1 MKLLYDKKIIIE
13 KYDDENYI
21 IYSPFNHK
29 FTKASKSV
37 KKLVLYILNENGE
50 IEFEN
55 IINYYKQ
62 FDIELKIDEIK
73 KYIDTLVKAKLF
85 FYNQEDYDTEKRI
98 TLEDYRF
105 SPTQEIDMVYIH
117 PTLRCNFNCSYCYNK
132 SLAATQK
139 ELTTNQWIQIINK
152 LKAMNVNYFIFTGGE
167 PLMRKDL
174 IDIIREI
181 KDDNTKVEILSN
193 GSLLMDKVDQLL
205 PIVDSFVV
213 SLDSLDI
220 KKNSINRS
228 AVGFNNIINLLE
240 YFSEK
245 APKKL
250 RVRSVI
256 TKENIDTI
264 QAFNNEIQEKYG
276 IKCVNVRFI
285 PNNKDELSLIA
296 EPPIPD
302 IDDTKKYK
310 LDLGIRKYRCGA
322 CSNILAINP
331 EGDIYPCQSLMLPEF
346 KLANILD
353 DNWQDTVANSE
364 VTKKFRNIKVDD
376 MENCKDCAY
385 RYICGGGC
393 PAIAYKVYGDLNHH
407 LSFFC
412 DYLEKESRQRMRMA
426 KIISK

>member
-29 FTKASKSV
+29 IAKASKSV
-37 KKLVLYILNENGE
+37 KKLVLYILDRNGE
-50 IEFEN
+50 IKLEN
-55 IINYYKQ
+55 IRKYYKQ

-73 KYIDTLVKAKLF
+73 IYIETLVKAKLF
-85 FYNQEDYDTEKRI
+85 FYNQEDYDNERRI
-98 TLEDYRF
+98 TLQDYRF
-105 SPTQEIDMVYIH
+105 PPTQEIDMVYIH

-152 LKAMNVNYFIFTGGE
+152 LKAINVNYFIFTGGE

-174 IDIIREI
+174 IDIIKEI

-193 GSLLMDKVDQLL
+193 GSMLMDKVDQLL

-228 AVGFNNIINLLE
+228 AVGFNNIIKLLE
-240 YFSEK
+240 YFSKK

-256 TKENIDTI
+256 SKENIDTI
-264 QAFNNEIQEKYG
+264 QAFNNEIKEKYG

-285 PNNKDELSLIA
+285 PNNKDELSLIT
-296 EPPIPD
+296 EPPISD
-302 IDDTKKYK
+302 MDDTKKYN

-353 DNWQDTVANSE
+353 DNWQEIAVNSE
-364 VTKKFRNIKVDD
+364 VTKKFRSVKVDD

-393 PAIAYKVYGDLNHH
+393 PAIAYKVYGNLNHH

-412 DYLEKESRQRMRMA
+412 DDFKKESIQRLKMA